1 MTHPLH
7 LLPLESARFELKPL
21 GSIVGAVD
29 GVWWPRS
36 RNLRDELL
44 QVYPL
49 LRDRVCHLERVCY
62 RYSNWDSVPRKVSI
76 DGDIVRLDGYT
87 TQELDTVQFVGIRT
101 SLVFALI
108 PPGTEPEVAEL
119 ASMLA
124 MTGAVTQ
131 SAHALNE
138 EAADTTARIHQRQ
151 VAERV
156 WDDEGGH
163 APPPSRTAMRPAEV
177 TP

>member
-87 TQELDTVQFVGIRT
+87 T
-101 SLVFALI
+101 
-108 PPGTEPEVAEL
+108 
-119 ASMLA
+119 
-124 MTGAVTQ
+124 
-131 SAHALNE
+131 
-138 EAADTTARIHQRQ
+138 
-151 VAERV
+151 
-156 WDDEGGH
+156 
-163 APPPSRTAMRPAEV
+163 
-177 TP
+177 